1 MLLGSE
7 GAGLT
12 DDSLIAAFTVGLPAI
27 RSWIS
32 RVSLRLRRTLKVL
45 WEIMLGGTSFLP
57 PLEALVAA
65 ATLEMIMYVL

>member
-32 RVSLRLRRTLKVL
+32 VTRTLKVL

>member
-12 DDSLIAAFTVGLPAI
+12 RFPKQPSLLGY
-27 RSWIS
+27 
-32 RVSLRLRRTLKVL
+32 RRFVRGFPEQKVVTCKVL